1 MSIKDLKPRK
11 ISLVAFNE
19 KYANNPEACYQ
30 FFFDAKYPDGW
41 VCEKCGS
48 TSFHKF
54 ANSNTCVCTECGHKQ
69 YLFAGTVFQDNK
81 LDLYKLL
88 LGIYL
93 FFTSNKGI
101 SAVEM
106 HNTLGVNIKTAQLLL
121 RKCRIL
127 MNQSETGK
135 KLDSMFYEAD
145 TAYIGSASK
154 EPGHQGKGT
163 QQQPFL
169 ALLSTEKDNSI
180 PRYIRLIPILKDNS
194 ETMERLITENAELS
208 EERTLNADGTNTL
221 NRLKSRIRVVAQKVD
236 YEDKGHRLHWINVMI
251 GNIKNHITGI
261 YHGVA
266 KRDLPLFLTEQEYRF
281 NHRFSGETILEK
293 VQKYINQSHP
303 ASRRAISAALDQA
316 MPLFIAPSV

>member
-41 VCEKCGS
+41 VCEKCGG

-69 YLFAGTVFQDNK
+69 YLFARTVFQDNK

-194 ETMERLITENAELS
+194 ENMVRLITENAELS
-208 EERTLNADGTNTL
+208 EDRTLNADGTNTL
-221 NRLKSRIRVVAQKVD
+221 NRLKS
-236 YEDKGHRLHWINVMI
+236 
-251 GNIKNHITGI
+251 
-261 YHGVA
+261 
-266 KRDLPLFLTEQEYRF
+266 
-281 NHRFSGETILEK
+281 
-293 VQKYINQSHP
+293 
-303 ASRRAISAALDQA
+303 
-316 MPLFIAPSV
+316 